1 MKSSTLIAIVFWLAL
16 FAGLIWLL
24 NGYVNPNKA
33 ATLGEARVVELKRD
47 PSGHYR
53 ADAFINGKEVRVL
66 VDTGA
71 TGVAISQS
79 LADQLGLESN
89 AAIRTTTANGD
100 AVAYMVR
107 LKEVRLGGIVA
118 HDVSANIAP
127 GLSGDA
133 LLGMSF
139 LGRMDVRLYRG
150 TMTIKQDED
159 N

>member
-16 FAGLIWLL
+16 FAGLVWLL

-33 ATLGEARVVELKRD
+33 ATLGEARVVELTRD